1 MRLNIRGDLM
11 VLQESIE
18 KEKRGIEYI
27 YSEQDKATLKL
38 MLYEL
43 NLALNSDFQYLAEL
57 DLQNIVGAGKIFM
70 NWIEKFSSH
79 TIKSI
84 LLQQIVAD
92 KVKDSDFLA
101 LRLYNDFK
109 NSKEYIAQKGMTAPA
124 HIYVRYDNAFS
135 KLKSKRIQNELLKL
149 MKFPR
154 DAFYLPFT
162 FKMLSS
168 KKLPELEHILFSHL
182 DEKNLNCDILGIDN
196 SDEYYP
202 SIKFIQRE
210 LKFSCIY
217 GLRFYPSQNALKIL
231 GDFLKVNDV
240 DIKEATQKTIRYI
253 ETHK

>member
-1 MRLNIRGDLM
+1 MI
-11 VLQESIE
+11 LQTSIE
-18 KEKRGIEYI
+18 REKQGIDYI
-27 YSEQDKATLKL
+27 YSERDKNILKL
-38 MLYEL
+38 MLNEL
-43 NLALNSDFQYLAEL
+43 NSTLNSNFQYLAEL
-57 DLQNIVGAGKIFM
+57 ALQSLVGAGKIFVK
-70 NWIEKFSSH
+70 WIEKFSSH

-84 LLQQIVAD
+84 LLQQIIID

-109 NSKEYIAQKGMTAPA
+109 NSNEYIAQKGMTAPA

-135 KLKSKRIQNELLKL
+135 KLKSQRIQNELLNLIKN
-149 MKFPR
+149 PR

-168 KKLPELEHILFSHL
+168 KKLSELEHILISYL

-217 GLRFYPSQNALKIL
+217 GLRFYPSQNTLKIL
-231 GDFLKVNDV
+231 GDFLDTNDT
-240 DIKEATQKTIRYI
+240 DIKEATRKTVKYI
-253 ETHK
+253 ETHKQS

>member
-1 MRLNIRGDLM
+1 MI
-11 VLQESIE
+11 LQTSIE
-18 KEKRGIEYI
+18 REKQGIDYI
-27 YSEQDKATLKL
+27 YSERDKNILKL
-38 MLYEL
+38 MLNEL
-43 NLALNSDFQYLAEL
+43 NSTLNSNFQYLAEL
-57 DLQNIVGAGKIFM
+57 ALQSLVGAGKIFVK
-70 NWIEKFSSH
+70 WIEKFSSH

-84 LLQQIVAD
+84 LLQQIIID

-109 NSKEYIAQKGMTAPA
+109 NSNEYIAQKGMTAPA

-135 KLKSKRIQNELLKL
+135 KLKSQRIQNELLNL
-149 MKFPR
+149 MKNPR

-168 KKLPELEHILFSHL
+168 KKLSELEHILISYL

-217 GLRFYPSQNALKIL
+217 GLRFYPSQNTLKIL
-231 GDFLKVNDV
+231 GDFLDTNDT
-240 DIKEATQKTIRYI
+240 DIKEATRKTVKYI
-253 ETHK
+253 ETHKQS

>member
-1 MRLNIRGDLM
+1 MI
-11 VLQESIE
+11 LQASIE
-18 KEKRGIEYI
+18 KEKNGIGYI
-27 YSEQDKATLKL
+27 YSEQDKNILKL
-38 MLYEL
+38 MLNEL
-43 NLALNSDFQYLAEL
+43 NSTLNSDFQYLAEL
-57 DLQNIVGAGKIFM
+57 DLQSLVGAGKIFVK
-70 NWIEKFSSH
+70 WIEKFSSH

-84 LLQQIVAD
+84 LLQQIIID

-109 NSKEYIAQKGMTAPA
+109 NSNEYIAQKGMTAPA

-135 KLKSKRIQNELLKL
+135 KLKSQRIQNELLNLIKN
-149 MKFPR
+149 PR

-162 FKMLSS
+162 FKMLLS
-168 KKLPELEHILFSHL
+168 KKLPELEHILFSYL

-217 GLRFYPSQNALKIL
+217 GLRFYPSQNTLKVL
-231 GDFLKVNDV
+231 GDFLDTNDT
-240 DIKEATQKTIRYI
+240 DIKEATRKTIKYI
-253 ETHK
+253 ETHKQS

>member
-1 MRLNIRGDLM
+1 MI
-11 VLQESIE
+11 LQTSIE
-18 KEKRGIEYI
+18 REKQGIDYI
-27 YSEQDKATLKL
+27 YSEQDKNILKL
-38 MLYEL
+38 MLNEL
-43 NLALNSDFQYLAEL
+43 NSTLNSNFQYLAEL
-57 DLQNIVGAGKIFM
+57 ALQSLVGAGKIFVK
-70 NWIEKFSSH
+70 WIEKFSSH

-84 LLQQIVAD
+84 LLQQIIID

-109 NSKEYIAQKGMTAPA
+109 NSNEYIAQKGMTAPA

-135 KLKSKRIQNELLKL
+135 KLKSQRIQNELLNLIKN
-149 MKFPR
+149 PR

-168 KKLPELEHILFSHL
+168 KKLSELEHILISYL

-217 GLRFYPSQNALKIL
+217 GLRFYPSQNTLKIL
-231 GDFLKVNDV
+231 GDFLDTNDT
-240 DIKEATQKTIRYI
+240 DIKEATRKTVKYI
-253 ETHK
+253 ETHKQS